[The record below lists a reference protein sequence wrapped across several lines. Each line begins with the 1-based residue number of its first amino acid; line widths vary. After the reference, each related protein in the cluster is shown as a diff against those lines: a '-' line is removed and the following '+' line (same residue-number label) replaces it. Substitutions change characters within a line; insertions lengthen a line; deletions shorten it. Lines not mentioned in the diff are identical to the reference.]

1 MRAPQATSLH
11 RKTLPAGA
19 TLFLAGDAGEAAYLV
34 EAGRLVIYVQGE
46 DGELV
51 LAHRGP
57 GELVG
62 EMALL
67 DGGIRS
73 ACVRAV
79 EPCTLVIITRDQL
92 SRRLAETDPILRMCL
107 SVVLERYRETVRL
120 LAAKGGEQ
128 PLRQAD
134 PAEQPARAQLADAI
148 DTLLLERDI
157 NAGLERGEFAS
168 FLQPIVRLDTRRLA
182 GFEALM
188 RWHHPTRGLLQPSSF
203 IPVAESSGAIT
214 AFTTYALAELV
225 DLIPA
230 LARAALTNPGAC
242 EGIPFVA
249 INVSGHDVAC
259 AEFPVRVRR
268 VVEAAGIDPR
278 CVKFEITE
286 SSLITNSD
294 LTAGILT
301 ELRAAGFGVAIDDFG
316 TGYSSLS
323 YLSTLP
329 ATTLKIDRSF
339 VRTMLS
345 ESTSFRIIRTIV
357 RLAQELDI
365 AVVAE
370 GIETEEEAETL
381 RRLGCE
387 FGQGYLF
394 GKPVS
399 PRDALRH
406 IAGWSVRVTQ
416 PAA

>member
-1 MRAPQATSLH
+1 VRASQTTSLH
-11 RKTLPAGA
+11 RKTLHAGA
-19 TLFLAGDAGEAAYLV
+19 TLFLAGDVGEAAYLV
-34 EAGRLVIYVQGE
+34 EAGRLVIYVQSDE
-46 DGELV
+46 GELV

-79 EPCTLVIITRDQL
+79 EPCTLVIITREQL

-107 SVVLERYRETVRL
+107 SVVLERYRETVGL
-120 LAAKGGEQ
+120 LAAKGSEPPPRPTGLEQ
-128 PLRQAD
+128 PLPR
-134 PAEQPARAQLADAI
+134 PHLTDAI
-148 DTLLLERDI
+148 DTLLLEREI

-168 FLQPIVRLDTRRLA
+168 FLQPIVRLESQRLA

-188 RWHHPTRGLLQPSSF
+188 RWHHPTRGLLQPAAF
-203 IPVAESSGAIT
+203 IPVAEASGAIT
-214 AFTTYALAELV
+214 ALTAYAVAELV
-225 DLIPA
+225 GMVPA
-230 LARAALTNPGAC
+230 IAGASRANPCGC
-242 EGIPFVA
+242 EGVPFVA
-249 INVSGHDVAC
+249 INVSGHDVASPD
-259 AEFPVRVRR
+259 FPAMVSRLV
-268 VVEAAGIDPR
+268 AAGGLDPR
-278 CVKFEITE
+278 CLKFEITE

-294 LTAGILT
+294 LTAGILA

-339 VRTMLS
+339 VRTMLT

-357 RLAQELDI
+357 RLAEELEI
-365 AVVAE
+365 SVVAE
-370 GIETEEEAETL
+370 GIEDEKQAEAL

-387 FGQGYLF
+387 FGQGYYF

-399 PRDALRH
+399 YDDALRD
-406 IAGWSVRVTQ
+406 IAAW
-416 PAA
+416 PARNG